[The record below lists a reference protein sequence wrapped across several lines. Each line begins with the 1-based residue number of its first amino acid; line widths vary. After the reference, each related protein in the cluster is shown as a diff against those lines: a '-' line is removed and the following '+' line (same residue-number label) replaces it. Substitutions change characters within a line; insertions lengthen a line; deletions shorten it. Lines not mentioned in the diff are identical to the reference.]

1 MTSFD
6 DLLSQVPITQIAEKL
21 GVDENTATTAVKA
34 ALPTL
39 LGGLQ
44 ANTAQPEGAASWA
57 AAARA
62 EASAARSARH

>member
-6 DLLSQVPITQIAEKL
+6 DLLSQVPVSQIAEKL

-44 ANTAQPEGAASWA
+44 AD
-57 AAARA
+57 
-62 EASAARSARH
+62 